1 MFIVVLRGFRF
12 YKGVAGNRVGAH
24 LRGGAA
30 ALELGAK
37 PETRAF
43 RAGSE
48 VRDCWGL
55 GFRVYWAL
63 EYHTLILFSKRNHY
77 EIRVCTFFPPGDLK
91 AQVRLRL
98 YGSFREFGVPYFGAP
113 YNKNPTI

>member
-1 MFIVVLRGFRF
+1 MVHLKPKRILKGIVFIVVLRGFRF

-77 EIRVCTFFPPGDLK
+77 EIKVYTFFPWLLK
-91 AQVRLRL
+91 SPVNQHGR
-98 YGSFREFGVPYFGAP
+98 
-113 YNKNPTI
+113 